1 MGWPTFSKKGVFM
14 VTKSVKSTKL
24 DKKVKIKAQTKVS
37 AKHPTKKKKPRVDLK
52 KLIPEAILE
61 TCYKN
66 PEMLVVDVDKYSA
79 LLIKKKVVDV
89 HETLCA
95 GTMNPIE
102 SISEKT
108 FFHSFMLQWGGKI
121 NNSDRLEEIGFPVTF
136 IETPQEALYEIGKA

>member
-1 MGWPTFSKKGVFM
+1 MGWPTFIKNGVFM

-24 DKKVKIKAQTKVS
+24 DKKVKVKASVKLS
-37 AKHPTKKKKPRVDLK
+37 AKPPTQKKKPKVDLK
-52 KLIPEAILE
+52 KLIPESILE
-61 TCYKN
+61 TCYQN
-66 PEMLVVDVDKYSA
+66 PEILVVDVDQYSA

-89 HETLCA
+89 HEILCA

-102 SISEKT
+102 NISEKT

-121 NNSDRLEEIGFPVTF
+121 TNSDKLEEIGFPVTF